1 MSFGEWAADRVKKSS
16 SYDPK
21 DHGTRYY
28 RKEDY
33 DKYNAFKK
41 KSPLDEIV
49 ECRDI
54 LRSAYASRPSYAY
67 IEKVLTHALAEIT
80 NSYAYIEKVLTH
92 ALAEITNMEKKIQ
105 RLEKDLEE
113 ANKDIIKIQI
123 GDETVVIDGDL
134 ATHVISSGV
143 KNYIIEALSDTYES
157 KD

>member
-80 NSYAYIEKVLTH
+80 S
-92 ALAEITNMEKKIQ
+92 MEKKIQ

>member
-28 RKEDY
+28 RREDY

-80 NSYAYIEKVLTH
+80 N
-92 ALAEITNMEKKIQ
+92 MEKKIQ
-105 RLEKDLEE
+105 RLDKDLEE

-134 ATHVISSGV
+134 AAHVISSGV
-143 KNYIIEALSDTYES
+143 KNYIIEALSDTHES